1 MEVVIILIILGI
13 VGYLIY
19 QSLPSTKFEKAQAY
33 FNAKNYVEAINVLNG
48 IFDKH
53 NDAPAKFAE
62 CKLILGKGLK
72 ANSEKLK
79 AFNEIL
85 ELKKRINNTSSIAKF
100 ENIEAKALYEIAK
113 IQYEESKAD
122 IDKLNQNLKFID
134 NANKKDLETDFNTL
148 RTKHF
153 YQLSESYFKKAIEI
167 EKSNKY
173 PDAIQVYKKAIECSE
188 KSSNSTTKHNA
199 VARISICLLKLSEII
214 DLQENSEVQKSDKE
228 YQKDLFYRY
237 SVYLLKNGDFQ
248 QAENIISAH
257 LNFKSADIEKL
268 RDILKAEK
276 ANIALNQITQ
286 INQKIEQLYDNSLST
301 EEISTFYNSL
311 DSIASSMKT
320 VDLELS
326 EKVLAIKPTLFNR
339 LLTNYIAIEQYGN
352 AINLIYKY
360 PKFWESPELLK
371 NLGIC
376 CYSYTSKG
384 LLSEK
389 NYKTVISGWLTAVYS
404 DNVILK
410 SLEDT
415 SWDDNYTFSLAES
428 IGSNYSQHEEVPEN
442 VNYDEVSE
450 SNISIGATQRELL
463 QQFETIINKEIKD
476 HQLSIQVNDFYD
488 KEKEAL
494 EKVVNILATDILF
507 PTPHFAISN
516 GLNNE
521 IIKALDSDYIE
532 YSNEEAL
539 EAGVPYIKNSTSS
552 IVYQYFFANDIIDRI
567 KSAIEAV
574 NSATIKKLNTKENKG
589 WIEKFDN
596 ISTTVEDSLFNTIAN
611 KISEDDENEA
621 LIPVME
627 ECIAFSSHNEKL
639 KHQYSNYVASYCISQ
654 VNEENIDNYKAIS
667 LMKGAYLRSPNNPR
681 ICKNFITLIRFN
693 LMDILND
700 RTGKESDIYKILD
713 WVKGNMS
720 QTYKQNS
727 SELSNARKEILGQL
741 KANGVDISLFEDNN
755 LASIL
760 SGHSLNSQGFK
771 MKKVL
776 SYLRDLGSI
785 QETTNP
791 LDKLRQLRQQLNLDD
806 DLPF

>member
-13 VGYLIY
+13 IGYLIY
-19 QSLPSTKFEKAQAY
+19 QSLPNTKFEKAQNL
-33 FNAKNYVEAINVLNG
+33 FNAKDYVQAINILNE
-48 IFDKH
+48 IFEKH
-53 NDAPAKFAE
+53 ADAPAKLAE
-62 CKLILGKGLK
+62 CKLNLGKQTSAK
-72 ANSEKLK
+72 SDKLK
-79 AFNEIL
+79 FFNDVVEIR
-85 ELKKRINNTSSIAKF
+85 KRISNSLSIARF
-100 ENIEAKALYEIAK
+100 DNIEVKALFEIAK

-122 IDKLNQNLKFID
+122 IEKLNQNLKFID
-134 NANKKDLETDFNTL
+134 NANKKGLETDFNTL

-153 YQLSESYFKKAIEI
+153 NQLSESYFRKAIGH

-173 PDAIQVYKKAIECSE
+173 QDAIQVYKKAIECSE

-199 VARISICLLKLSEII
+199 VVRISICRLKLNESI
-214 DLQENSEVQKSDKE
+214 DLHENSEVQKSDKE

-237 SVYLLKNGDFQ
+237 SVYLLKKGDFQ
-248 QAENIISAH
+248 QAENIISTH
-257 LNFKSADIEKL
+257 LNFKSPDIEKL
-268 RDILKAEK
+268 RDVLKAEK
-276 ANIALNQITQ
+276 VNIALNQITQ
-286 INQKIEQLYDNSLST
+286 INQKIEQLYNNSLST
-301 EEISTFYNSL
+301 EELSTFYNSL
-311 DSIASSMKT
+311 ESIVSSLKT

-339 LLTNYIAIEQYGN
+339 LLTNYISIEQYEN
-352 AINLIYKY
+352 AINLIQKY

-376 CYSYTSKG
+376 CYCYTSKG
-384 LLSEK
+384 LLTDK
-389 NYKTVISGWLTAVYS
+389 NYKIVISGWLTSVYS
-404 DNVILK
+404 DKVILK

-450 SNISIGATQRELL
+450 NNISIGSTQRELL
-463 QQFETIINKEIKD
+463 QQFETIIHKEIKD
-476 HQLSIQVNDFYD
+476 TQLSILVNDFYD
-488 KEKEAL
+488 KEKNAL

-521 IIKALDSDYIE
+521 IIKELDSDYEE

-552 IVYQYFFANDIIDRI
+552 IVYQYFFANDIVNKI
-567 KSAIEAV
+567 KSAIVGE

-589 WIEKFDN
+589 WLEKFDN

-621 LIPVME
+621 LIAVME
-627 ECIAFSSHNEKL
+627 ECIAFLSNNEKL

-654 VNEENIDNYKAIS
+654 VNEDNIDNFKALS

-681 ICKNFITLIRFN
+681 ICKNFITLIRYN

-700 RTGKESDIYKILD
+700 RTKKTTDIYKILD
-713 WVKGNMS
+713 WVKNNMS

-727 SELSNARKEILGQL
+727 NELSNARKEILGQL
-741 KANGVDISLFEDNN
+741 KSNGVDISLFEDNG

-760 SGHSLNSQGFK
+760 SGHSLNSQGIQ

-776 SYLRDLGSI
+776 TYLSDLGSV